1 MAIIYTY
8 PKKQTPND
16 DDLLIISD
24 SQDSNK
30 TKRIKISSLPG
41 GSAAGV
47 ASLST
52 ALPLLDTGG
61 STPAIS
67 ISGLSGYGT
76 SGQIMQM
83 NSSGNALEWGT
94 ITGAQLA
101 IENEGSQLTS
111 AATKINFTG
120 SGVTATN
127 SSGDVT
133 VNIPD
138 AFVIEDVQ
146 LASAVSKGDAL
157 YISGP
162 AHGSGRPTVDIADA
176 TNATKMPVI
185 GLALA
190 DYAAGQGKVL
200 VTGILDDVNLNSVPF
215 STNGAIL
222 YVDTS
227 GTTGNITG
235 TKPTG
240 TALIQNVAIVTKSGA
255 NGALQV
261 SCIGRTND
269 LPNVPQGSIFIG
281 NSNGVASNLGIGAN
295 ATVLTSNGSTATWST
310 LPADTN
316 IANTELTLGANR
328 TLSQS
333 TYTLTFTG
341 SGLTSFNST
350 AGVKVEKNLQIADG
364 QAYVDIEDLGSI
376 SGNQIIA
383 LNSGNVQ
390 KLTLSGNL
398 NIVDFT
404 NIKQGATYILMIQ
417 QPSSGSYQVSNWSSK
432 VKFPGGS
439 APTLSSNGA
448 VDVITLVAYSS
459 TVMLGASSLNY
470 TV

>member
-76 SGQIMQM
+76 SGQVMQM

-162 AHGSGRPTVDIADA
+162 AHGSGRPTVNIADA

-364 QAYVDIEDLGSI
+364 QAYVDIEDLSSI
-376 SGNQIIA
+376 SGNQTIA

-398 NIVDFT
+398 NIISFT
-404 NIKQGATYILMIQ
+404 NIKPGGTYILMIQ
-417 QPSSGSYQVSNWSSK
+417 QPSSGSYTVNFPAA

-439 APTLSSNGA
+439 APILSSNGA
-448 VDVITLVAYSS
+448 VDVITLVAYSA
-459 TVMLGASSLNY
+459 TAMLGASSLNY